1 MPMMALNQCTKQRID
16 SGILYV
22 DVDLDCVVR
31 SMGQSVPIK
40 SAKYSLNGSMLTI
53 EVVPDMESILRDVL
67 RK

>member
-1 MPMMALNQCTKQRID
+1 MMSINQCTKQRIEN
-16 SGILYV
+16 GILYM

-67 RK
+67 KK

>member
-31 SMGQSVPIK
+31 SMGQNSWPL
-40 SAKYSLNGSMLTI
+40 SAPAWTMRLT
-53 EVVPDMESILRDVL
+53 
-67 RK
+67 